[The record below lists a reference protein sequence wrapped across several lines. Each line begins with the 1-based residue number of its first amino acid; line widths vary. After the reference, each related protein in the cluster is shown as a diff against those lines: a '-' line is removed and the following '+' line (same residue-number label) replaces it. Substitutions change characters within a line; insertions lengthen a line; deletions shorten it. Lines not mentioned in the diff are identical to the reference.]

1 MVGLMD
7 DKKIPGKRRRRCKIC
22 NHLKYGVVITINP
35 YTEDIDGIEVKEAI
49 CPDCYNSIQ
58 SDI

>member
-7 DKKIPGKRRRRCKIC
+7 DKIIEGKRRRRCEIC
-22 NHLKYGVVITINP
+22 NHLKYGVRTTINP
-35 YTEDIDGIEVKEAI
+35 YKEDIDEIKIKEAI
-49 CPDCYNSIQ
+49 CPDCYNSLQ